1 MGLFELHSK
10 YKPTG
15 DQPQAIEKLVAG
27 LREELDFQ
35 TLLGVTGSGKTFTM
49 ANIIAQMDRP
59 ALIIAHN
66 KTLAAQLAQE
76 FKEFFP
82 NNAVHYFVSYYDY
95 YQPEA
100 YVVKTGA
107 YIEKEATINEEID
120 RLRHAATESL
130 LTRRDVII
138 VASVSCIYGIGEV
151 DQYRDQALKIEVGKN
166 YVLENLLQELVAM
179 QFVRSTAEWKPGMF
193 LVKGDI
199 LEIWPSSSEEIIRL
213 DFFGDELE
221 NITRIEHL
229 TNERLENLE
238 EILIFPAKHFV
249 TEKGIIDEVLPKI
262 KAEMESQVEFFQK
275 NGKLVEAERI
285 KMRTEYD
292 MEMMAE
298 VGYVNGIENYSM
310 YLGGRNP
317 GDAPATLIEFFRQS
331 NKDGGF
337 LTFIDESHITI
348 SQIGGMYA

>member
-1 MGLFELHSK
+1 MSLFQLHSK

-15 DQPQAIEKLVAG
+15 DQPEAIKTLVQSLKDG
-27 LREELDFQ
+27 NDFQ
-35 TLLGVTGSGKTFTM
+35 SLLGVTGSGKTFTM
-49 ANIIAQMDRP
+49 ANIIAEMNQP

-151 DQYRDQALKIEVGKN
+151 SDYLSQVMRLELGKE
-166 YVLENLLQELVAM
+166 YVLENVIRELVNM
-179 QFVRSTAEWKPGMF
+179 QFVRSTAEWKP
-193 LVKGDI
+193 
-199 LEIWPSSSEEIIRL
+199 
-213 DFFGDELE
+213 
-221 NITRIEHL
+221 
-229 TNERLENLE
+229 
-238 EILIFPAKHFV
+238 
-249 TEKGIIDEVLPKI
+249 
-262 KAEMESQVEFFQK
+262 
-275 NGKLVEAERI
+275 
-285 KMRTEYD
+285 
-292 MEMMAE
+292 
-298 VGYVNGIENYSM
+298 
-310 YLGGRNP
+310 
-317 GDAPATLIEFFRQS
+317 
-331 NKDGGF
+331 
-337 LTFIDESHITI
+337 
-348 SQIGGMYA
+348 

>member
-1 MGLFELHSK
+1 MSLFELHSK

-15 DQPQAIEKLVAG
+15 DQPEAIKTLIQSLQDG
-27 LREELDFQ
+27 NDFQ

-49 ANIIAQMDRP
+49 ANIIAQMNKP
-59 ALIIAHN
+59 ALILAHN

-107 YIEKEATINEEID
+107 YIEKEATINDEID

-151 DQYRDQALKIEVGKN
+151 DQYEGQAIRIRVGKE
-166 YVLENLLQELVAM
+166 YILENLIRELVSM

-193 LVKGDI
+193 LLKGDI
-199 LEIWPSSSEEIIRL
+199 LEIWASSSEEIFRL
-213 DFFGDELE
+213 EFFGDELE
-221 NITRIEHL
+221 KITKIEHL
-229 TNERLENLE
+229 TNVVLENLN
-238 EILIFPAKHFV
+238 EITIFPAKHFV
-249 TEKGIIDEVLPKI
+249 TEK
-262 KAEMESQVEFFQK
+262 
-275 NGKLVEAERI
+275 
-285 KMRTEYD
+285 
-292 MEMMAE
+292 
-298 VGYVNGIENYSM
+298 
-310 YLGGRNP
+310 
-317 GDAPATLIEFFRQS
+317 
-331 NKDGGF
+331 
-337 LTFIDESHITI
+337 
-348 SQIGGMYA
+348 

>member
-1 MGLFELHSK
+1 MPLFQLHSK

-15 DQPQAIEKLVAG
+15 DQPKAIKTLINSIKDG
-27 LREELDFQ
+27 NDFQ

-49 ANIIAQMDRP
+49 ANIIAELDRP
-59 ALIIAHN
+59 ALILAHN

-107 YIEKEATINEEID
+107 YIEKEATINDEID

-151 DQYRDQALKIEVGKN
+151 DQYEAQVMRIETGKE
-166 YVLENLLQELVAM
+166 YILENLIRELVAM

-193 LVKGDI
+193 LLKGDI
-199 LEIWPSSSEEIIRL
+199 LEIWPSSSEEIIRVE
-213 DFFGDELE
+213 FFGDEVE
-221 NITRIEHL
+221 KITKIEHL
-229 TNERLENLE
+229 TNVVLETLE
-238 EILIFPAKHFV
+238 VANIFPAKHFV
-249 TEKGIIDEVLPKI
+249 TEKGIIEEVLPKI
-262 KAEMESQVEFFQK
+262 KVEMEQQVEFFQSV
-275 NGKLVEAERI
+275 GKIVEAERI
-285 KMRTEYD
+285 KMRVEYD

-298 VGYVNGIENYSM
+298 TGYVNGIENYSM
-310 YLGGRNP
+310 YLGN
-317 GDAPATLIEFFRQS
+317 RQP
-331 NKDGGF
+331 
-337 LTFIDESHITI
+337 
-348 SQIGGMYA
+348 